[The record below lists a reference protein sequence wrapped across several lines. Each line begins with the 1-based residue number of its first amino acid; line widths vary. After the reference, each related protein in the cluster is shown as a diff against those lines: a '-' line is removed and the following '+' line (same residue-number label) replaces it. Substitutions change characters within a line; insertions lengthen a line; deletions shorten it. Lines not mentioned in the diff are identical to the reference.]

1 MTIIDSAPVHHLE
14 LVPLGE
20 RAWRLCDQPAD
31 GDEETTLVAYVEEL
45 PGGIFEAVWV
55 HPGPGVE
62 TFATRED
69 VLVAAVRRL
78 ATVVSVN
85 SKPIPIPHRA
95 PLSYR

>member
-20 RAWRLCDQPAD
+20 RAWRLFDHRSD
-31 GDEETTLVAYVEEL
+31 GDEENTLVAYVEQL
-45 PGGIFEAVWV
+45 PNDVFEAVWV
-55 HPGPGVE
+55 HPGPGME
-62 TFATRED
+62 LFETREE
-69 VLVAAVRRL
+69 VLIAAVERL
-78 ATVVSVN
+78 ATVVSMN